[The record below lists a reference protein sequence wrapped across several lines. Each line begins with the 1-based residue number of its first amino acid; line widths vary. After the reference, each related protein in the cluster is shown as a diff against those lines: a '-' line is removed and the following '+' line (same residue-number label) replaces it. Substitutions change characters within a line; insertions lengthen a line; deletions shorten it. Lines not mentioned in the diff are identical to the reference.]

1 MMQKKMRFQINEMGE
16 VETVFWFS
24 DPFSVTGGALLSH
37 PSDTGDNELTAL
49 WTEAGGINK
58 SKFISPAPK
67 ASQSSSGLS
76 AVVPG
81 EPKTLIYG
89 AVWQRWMWSEEEKGA
104 TWCQNRANHSTLTS
118 EKRTPVLLRCSSSC
132 NRQVK

>member
-16 VETVFWFS
+16 VQTVFWFS

-37 PSDTGDNELTAL
+37 PSDTGDNELKAL

-67 ASQSSSGLS
+67 ARQSSSGRS
-76 AVVPG
+76 G

-89 AVWQRWMWSEEEKGA
+89 AAWQRWMS
-104 TWCQNRANHSTLTS
+104 RAR
-118 EKRTPVLLRCSSSC
+118 KKKVQPGVRTEQITPL
-132 NRQVK
+132 

>member
-24 DPFSVTGGALLSH
+24 DPFSVTGEALLSH

-76 AVVPG
+76 AVVPESRRRLFM
-81 EPKTLIYG
+81 EPFGRDGCG
-89 AVWQRWMWSEEEKGA
+89 ARKKKAQPGV
-104 TWCQNRANHSTLTS
+104 
-118 EKRTPVLLRCSSSC
+118 RTEQTTPL
-132 NRQVK
+132 